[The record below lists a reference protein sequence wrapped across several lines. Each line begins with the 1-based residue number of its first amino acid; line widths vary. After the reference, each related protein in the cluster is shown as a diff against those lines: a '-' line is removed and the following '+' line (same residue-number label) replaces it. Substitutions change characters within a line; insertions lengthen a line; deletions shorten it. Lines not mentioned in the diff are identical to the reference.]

1 MKLHS
6 QLPKMVLDGSYGG
19 YHPVGEFHREVHT
32 FGRPAE
38 ETLEGST
45 ERRALPKRVPSIPNT

>member
-45 ERRALPKRVPSIPNT
+45 ERRALPKRVC